1 MSTERQRPGYE
12 ADPATAHPVARV
24 AFGVA
29 GTALIAVGVVLLV
42 LPGPGMLL
50 ILAGMVLVARAVPA
64 FARFVEPVRAKA
76 MQGVE
81 ASVASGWRIA
91 GSLLAGLG
99 LIAAGVAAG
108 LLPDLPLAGWATGA
122 SLILSGL
129 ILLGLLAWS
138 HRRVHGPGRSA

>member
-1 MSTERQRPGYE
+1 MSEQQRPGYE
-12 ADPATAHPVARV
+12 ADPTSVHPVARV

-29 GTALIAVGVVLLV
+29 GAVLIAVGVVLLI

-50 ILAGMVLVARAVPA
+50 LLAGLVLVARAVPA

-91 GSLLAGLG
+91 GSVLAGLG
-99 LIAAGVAAG
+99 LIGAGVVAG
-108 LLPDLPLAGWATGA
+108 LVPSLPFAGWPTGA
-122 SLILSGL
+122 SLVLSGL
-129 ILLGLLAWS
+129 ILLGLLGWS
-138 HRRVHGPGRSA
+138 YRRVHGGR

>member
-1 MSTERQRPGYE
+1 MMNQQQRPGFE
-12 ADPATAHPVARV
+12 ADPTEVHPVARV
-24 AFGVA
+24 LFAVVGAV
-29 GTALIAVGVVLLV
+29 LIVVGVVLLV

-50 ILAGMVLVARAVPA
+50 LLAGMVLVARAVPA
-64 FARFVEPVRAKA
+64 FARFVEPVRVKA

-91 GSLLAGLG
+91 GSVLAGLG
-99 LIAAGVAAG
+99 LIAAGVVAG
-108 LLPDLPLAGWATGA
+108 LVPSLPLAGWATGS

-138 HRRVHGPGRSA
+138 YRRVHGPRR

>member
-1 MSTERQRPGYE
+1 MSGEQQQRGYQ
-12 ADPATAHPVARV
+12 ADPTAVHPLARV
-24 AFGVA
+24 VFGVV
-29 GTALIAVGVVLLV
+29 GTVLIVVGVVLLV

-50 ILAGMVLVARAVPA
+50 LLAGMVLVARAVPA

-81 ASVASGWRIA
+81 ASVASRWRIA
-91 GSLLAGLG
+91 GSVLAGLG
-99 LIAAGVAAG
+99 LIGAGVVAG
-108 LLPDLPLAGWATGA
+108 LVPALPLAGWATGT

-138 HRRVHGPGRSA
+138 HRRVHGSRNA

>member
-1 MSTERQRPGYE
+1 MSEQQRPGFE
-12 ADPATAHPVARV
+12 ADPTEVHPVARI

-29 GTALIAVGVVLLV
+29 GTALIVVGVVLLI

-50 ILAGMVLVARAVPA
+50 LLAGMVLVARAVPA

-91 GSLLAGLG
+91 GSVLAGLG
-99 LIAAGVAAG
+99 LIAAGVVATVVPS
-108 LLPDLPLAGWATGA
+108 LPFAGWATGT

-138 HRRVHGPGRSA
+138 HRRVHGQR

>member
-1 MSTERQRPGYE
+1 MNEQQRPGFE
-12 ADPATAHPVARV
+12 ADPTAVHPVARV

-29 GTALIAVGVVLLV
+29 GTALIVVGVVLLV

-50 ILAGMVLVARAVPA
+50 LLAGMVLVARAVPA

-91 GSLLAGLG
+91 GSVLAGLG
-99 LIAAGVAAG
+99 LIAAGVVAAAV
-108 LLPDLPLAGWATGA
+108 PSLPLAGWATGT
-122 SLILSGL
+122 SLVLSGL

-138 HRRVHGPGRSA
+138 HRRVHGRR

>member
-1 MSTERQRPGYE
+1 MSEQRRRAGFE
-12 ADPATAHPVARV
+12 ADPTAVHPVARV

-29 GTALIAVGVVLLV
+29 GAALIVVGVVLLV

-50 ILAGMVLVARAVPA
+50 LLAGMVLVARAVPA
-64 FARFVEPVRAKA
+64 FARYVEPVRAKA

-91 GSLLAGLG
+91 GSVLAGLG
-99 LIAAGVAAG
+99 LVAAGVVAVAV
-108 LLPDLPLAGWATGA
+108 PTLPLAGWATGA
-122 SLILSGL
+122 SLVLSGL

-138 HRRVHGPGRSA
+138 HRRVHGRR